1 MKMENI
7 QEQNQPQTREG
18 KKEEEDNLT
27 TPLASE
33 GNRRSISPIY
43 QRIGTPSQSINLTGS
58 DRRRA
63 WIDQDPARTPTS
75 SFHPSSA
82 TERSPKPLG
91 LAWDGGQD
99 DYFAQRSTTQAQMHN
114 QVSPSAS
121 KFPPSHKSG
130 NSSSASLQ
138 SSVASDYS
146 ISASGEISAPTFGGD
161 LSSVQQVALGKLLHV
176 EKARSNSPTSGQS
189 QVFSKPRQEGPHYP
203 TQSFAALQP
212 QQYPPIY
219 HPHPLRTR
227 SSNPS
232 QNSSYTSSS
241 SRMPRDRS
249 SMNSGARTVGNTPIQ
264 SPGFF
269 PAPSSKYRSA
279 DDLEDAQ
286 YSAPLLHSTHLQAP
300 KE

>member
-1 MKMENI
+1 MENI
-7 QEQNQPQTREG
+7 QEQNRPHTGQEE
-18 KKEEEDNLT
+18 KEEEDNLT

-33 GNRRSISPIY
+33 GDRRPISPIQ
-43 QRIGTPSQSINLTGS
+43 QRVGTPTQSFNLTGS
-58 DRRRA
+58 DRRRP

-75 SFHPSSA
+75 SSHPSSA
-82 TERSPKPLG
+82 TESSPKQLG
-91 LAWDGGQD
+91 LAFNQDGGRD
-99 DYFAQRSTTQAQMHN
+99 DYFAQKSTTQGPMYN

-138 SSVASDYS
+138 SSVAGDYS
-146 ISASGEISAPTFGGD
+146 VSASGEISAPTFGGD
-161 LSSVQQVALGKLLHV
+161 LSSAQQVALGKLLHV

-189 QVFSKPRQEGPHYP
+189 QVSSKPRQEGPRYP

-227 SSNPS
+227 NSNPS

-249 SMNSGARTVGNTPIQ
+249 SINSGARTVGNTPIQ

-269 PAPSSKYRSA
+269 PAPASKYRSA
-279 DDLEDAQ
+279 DDLEEAQ